1 MNGTTRNRRVWAGFK
16 GITERGLA
24 PGTGAR
30 LLTARG
36 FFLNRLPPMSL
47 ARLAAGATR
56 RGDRNHAPVTFAART
71 AESARSGRWPRNLA
85 CATYPTENPSFLN
98 GDLPVYL
105 PVDPALSSRPGGCD
119 SVPPYPSG
127 AHVTSLVVKVQSSP
141 KAKATCSNRV
151 GRAICVQNHEHFRS
165 QPHTRFRFHGRRG
178 RSCRKPAS

>member
-71 AESARSGRWPRNLA
+71 VEFILRQRRHNDARA
-85 CATYPTENPSFLN
+85 
-98 GDLPVYL
+98 
-105 PVDPALSSRPGGCD
+105 
-119 SVPPYPSG
+119 
-127 AHVTSLVVKVQSSP
+127 
-141 KAKATCSNRV
+141 NRV
-151 GRAICVQNHEHFRS
+151 NPRTAFA
-165 QPHTRFRFHGRRG
+165 PPDRFGHHAQRITALCFDTY
-178 RSCRKPAS
+178 